1 MPSFP
6 SFPDSSAGK
15 ESACYRRLQ
24 FDSWVGKIP
33 WRRDRLPIPVFLAF
47 PGGSGSKESTC
58 NAGHLGSIPGLG
70 RSFPW
75 RRAWQPTPVFL
86 PGESPLTDKPDGLQ
100 FTRSQRVGCHWVTK
114 HSMAY
119 LFFMALSTNII
130 IQWYKWFCLF
140 VYSLCFKLESNF
152 LKDNPHVSF
161 TLIPPRP
168 STVPP
173 K

>member
-1 MPSFP
+1 MKQSQECQQILRYMAFP
-6 SFPDSSAGK
+6 HSSVGK
-15 ESACYRRLQ
+15 ETTCNAGDPGSIPGVRK
-24 FDSWVGKIP
+24 VP

-130 IQWYKWFCLF
+130 IQ
-140 VYSLCFKLESNF
+140 
-152 LKDNPHVSF
+152 
-161 TLIPPRP
+161 
-168 STVPP
+168 
-173 K
+173 